1 MYTNSRPQ
9 RPHSFWSTAYG
20 DENDV
25 YPSLGGRHIPSYE
38 RIGYNMHMIRLS
50 IGDRKTVKN
59 RQA

>member
-38 RIGYNMHMIRLS
+38 RIGYNMHVIRLS
-50 IGDRKTVKN
+50 IGD
-59 RQA
+59 